1 MAPGTRAE
9 RPLVILGA
17 TASGKSALAL
27 EVAGEVDNIEIVSGD
42 SMAIYANMDIGT
54 ASPTAAELAAVPHHL
69 VNLIDPSEEFTVSRY
84 KRLAIQ
90 AMSEIRTR
98 GNTPLLVGGTG
109 LYLRAVIDDL
119 QIPGRYPEILAEL
132 SAQESTTA
140 LHARLQSIDPVAAS
154 RMEPTN
160 RRRIL
165 RALEVTLGSGQPFSS
180 FGPGLN
186 HYPPTPFVMMA
197 LRWPPEVLDQRIAT
211 RYQEQIRAGFLTEVE
226 RLAATKMSRTAAQAL
241 GYREFLAHIAGK
253 CTFNEALDQA
263 IQRTRRLA
271 RRQQRWFRRD
281 PRVIWVDAPVSVSRA
296 AQIWDERRKTPL

>member
-1 MAPGTRAE
+1 MAPVTRAE

-27 EVAGEVDNIEIVSGD
+27 TVSSEINNIEIVSGD
-42 SMAIYANMDIGT
+42 SMAIYKHMDIGT
-54 ASPTAAELAAVPHHL
+54 AAPSAVERAALPHHL
-69 VNLIDPSEEFTVSRY
+69 VNLIEPHEEFTVGRY
-84 KRLAIQ
+84 KRLAIK
-90 AMSEIRTR
+90 AISEIRTR

-119 QIPGRYPEILAEL
+119 QIPGRYPEVLAEL
-132 SAQESTTA
+132 SAQKSTTA
-140 LHARLQSIDPVAAS
+140 LHDRLQSIDPVAAS

-197 LRWPPEVLDQRIAT
+197 LRWPPEVLDQRIVA
-211 RYQEQIRAGFLTEVE
+211 RYQEQIRAGFLNEVK
-226 RLAATKMSRTAAQAL
+226 RLAATEMSRTAAQAL
-241 GYREFLAHIAGK
+241 GYREFLAYTAGK

-263 IQRTRRLA
+263 IARTRRLA

-281 PRVIWVDAPVSVSRA
+281 PRIIWVDAPVSASQAV
-296 AQIWDERRKTPL
+296 QIWDERRKRPL